1 MFNIGDTITTTVYMI
16 GNREDEVTGTVIS
29 RKMST
34 KTPDKVLSYIV
45 ETAAYGNLVVEASK
59 AR

>member
-1 MFNIGDTITTTVYMI
+1 MI

-34 KTPDKVLSYIV
+34 KTPDKGLSYIV